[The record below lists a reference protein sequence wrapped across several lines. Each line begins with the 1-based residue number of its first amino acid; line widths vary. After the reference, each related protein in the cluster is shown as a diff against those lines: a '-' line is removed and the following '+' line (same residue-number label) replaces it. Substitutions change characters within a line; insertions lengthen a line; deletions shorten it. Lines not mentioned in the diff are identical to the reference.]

1 MKTFIEFLSEAPW
14 INPDIESDKL
24 SDGKEPET
32 DSKNRHVISKM
43 SSGHVVKI
51 KHYPNDSSY
60 VSYTAHGQDDKLHME
75 VQGHKYNNKFNVGA
89 LNAYEGSTVRAHELY
104 HHLITHHDLHL
115 HSDYEQSEGGMKV
128 WKKLH
133 KMPGIH
139 MQSYNGST
147 EKYSELK
154 PSFQRLY
161 DMDSSTRLAAKKI

>member
-1 MKTFIEFLSEAPW
+1 MKTFIEFLVETPW
-14 INPDIESDKL
+14 INPDIEWDNAP
-24 SDGKEPET
+24 DAKEHEAAA
-32 DSKNRHVISKM
+32 KQRQKISTM

-51 KHYPNDSSY
+51 RHASGNPTF
-60 VSYTAHGQDDKLHME
+60 VTYTAHGPDNNIHMK
-75 VQGHKYNNKFNVGA
+75 VSGHKDGDKFTVNN
-89 LNAYEGSTVRAHELY
+89 LNDHQGSTVRAHDFY
-104 HHLITHHDLHL
+104 HHLITHHGLHL